1 MTTLSID
8 GSPANANQLAHA
20 ALVNYGAYTSFRVE
34 DGKVRGFAYHLERL
48 RASAVELF
56 GEAVDEDRL
65 RGWMRQ
71 ALGERT
77 DAWLRISLSSPH
89 ISARDPGW
97 TGAPSVMIAVSDPPS
112 SLADRPWRLQPQT
125 HQHFRPHL
133 KHAATMDL
141 LLARRTAR
149 AAGFHD
155 ALFLTA
161 DGLISEGTTW
171 NIGFWS
177 GDAVIWPQA
186 PMLAG
191 VTQTLLSQAVQTRT
205 APLTLADLPRLHGAF
220 LCNSSTPA
228 ASIVAIGDHAFDP
241 RPDLID
247 RLHIAWKATPGF
259 AP

>member
-1 MTTLSID
+1 MTLFID
-8 GSPANANQLAHA
+8 GAPATPEQLAHA

-34 DGKVRGFAYHLERL
+34 DGKVRGLDLHIARL
-48 RASAVELF
+48 QASAAELF
-56 GEAVDEDRL
+56 GVAVEEDRL

-77 DAWLRISLSSPH
+77 DAWLRVSLSSPH
-89 ISARDPGW
+89 ISARDPSW

-149 AAGFHD
+149 AAGFDD
-155 ALFLTA
+155 ALFLTDA
-161 DGLISEGTTW
+161 GLISEGTTW
-171 NIGFWS
+171 NIGFWC
-177 GDAVIWPQA
+177 GDAVIWPEA
-186 PMLAG
+186 PMLVG
-191 VTQTLLSQAVQTRT
+191 VTQALLGQAVPART
-205 APLTLADLPRLHGAF
+205 LPIRLADLPDIEGAF

-228 ASIVAIGDHAFDP
+228 APIVAIGDHVFAP
-241 RPDLID
+241 RADLID
-247 RLHIAWKATPGF
+247 RLNIAWKATPGF